1 MMQRQT
7 FTYSILLICS
17 TFILG
22 ACNGSNPTSTPG
34 DPVET
39 IPPTSEP
46 LPSPT
51 PTEVIVY
58 VGTVNG
64 EGIRESSYE
73 TSLGQFQEAQAEFG
87 NLLEEGE
94 TAENRVIDALID
106 RLLLSQAAR
115 QAGFTADESTL
126 DARMNQLTEQAGGQ
140 EAMVAWM
147 ERYGYSIAT
156 FRTELALE
164 IEAAW
169 QRDQVTDTVPKNA
182 EQVKARQIFFYDAY
196 MATRAHG
203 QLVGGAPFENVAQ
216 ANDPQNLGYLDWFPR
231 EYLFFAEL
239 EEAAFSLPPGAFSE
253 VIETEIGYH
262 ILLVLDYDPD
272 RPLSSDARLTL
283 QARVLEDWLV
293 QKRGESQIEV
303 FLP

>member
-1 MMQRQT
+1 
-7 FTYSILLICS
+7 
-17 TFILG
+17 
-22 ACNGSNPTSTPG
+22 
-34 DPVET
+34 
-39 IPPTSEP
+39 
-46 LPSPT
+46 
-51 PTEVIVY
+51 VIVY
-58 VGTVNG
+58 VATVNG

-73 TSLGQFQEAQAEFG
+73 TSLAQFQEAQAEFG

-94 TAENRVIDALID
+94 TAETQVIDALID

-115 QAGFTADESTL
+115 QAGFTADENTL
-126 DARMNQLTEQAGGQ
+126 DARMHQLTEKAGGQ
-140 EAMVAWM
+140 DAMLAWM
-147 ERYGYSIAT
+147 ERYGYSIT
-156 FRTELALE
+156 SFRTELALE

-169 QRDQVTDTVPKNA
+169 QRDQVTESVPKNA

-203 QLVGGAPFENVAQ
+203 QLAGGAAFETVAQ

-231 EYLFFAEL
+231 GYLFFSEL
-239 EEAAFSLPPGAFSE
+239 EEAAFSLSPGAFSE

-262 ILLVLDYDPD
+262 ILLVLEYDPD

-283 QARVLEDWLV
+283 QARALTDWLA

>member
-1 MMQRQT
+1 
-7 FTYSILLICS
+7 
-17 TFILG
+17 
-22 ACNGSNPTSTPG
+22 
-34 DPVET
+34 
-39 IPPTSEP
+39 
-46 LPSPT
+46 
-51 PTEVIVY
+51 VIVY
-58 VGTVNG
+58 VATVNG

-73 TSLGQFQEAQAEFG
+73 TSLAQFQEAQAEFG

-115 QAGFTADESTL
+115 QAGFTADETAL
-126 DARMNQLTEQAGGQ
+126 DARMHQLTEQAGGQ
-140 EAMVAWM
+140 DAMVAWM

-156 FRTELALE
+156 FRIELALE

-169 QRDQVTDTVPKNA
+169 QRDQVTDSVPKNA

-203 QLVGGAPFENVAQ
+203 QLAGGAPFENVAQ

-231 EYLFFAEL
+231 GYLFFQEL

-262 ILLVLDYDPD
+262 ILLVMDYDPD

-283 QARVLEDWLV
+283 QTRALADWLA
-293 QKRGESQIEV
+293 QKKGESQVEV

>member
-1 MMQRQT
+1 MTRRQT
-7 FTYSILLICS
+7 FNLVILLFS
-17 TFILG
+17 TFLLG
-22 ACNGSNPTSTPG
+22 ACNSTNTSPPPGGTVQSTQPTA
-34 DPVET
+34 EL
-39 IPPTSEP
+39 

-58 VGTVNG
+58 VATVNG

-73 TSLGQFQEAQAEFG
+73 TSLTQFQEAQAEYG

-94 TAENRVIDALID
+94 TAEGRVMDALID

-115 QAGFTADESTL
+115 QAGFTADEATL

-140 EAMVAWM
+140 EAMIAWM
-147 ERYGYSIAT
+147 ERYGYTIDT
-156 FRTELALE
+156 FRVELALE

-169 QRDQVTDTVPKNA
+169 QRDQVTSSVPETA
-182 EQVKARQIFFYDAY
+182 EQVNARQIFFYDAY
-196 MATRAHG
+196 MATRAHD
-203 QLVGGAPFENVAQ
+203 QLAAGASFDSVAQ

-231 EYLFFAEL
+231 GYLFFPEL
-239 EEAAFSLPPGAFSE
+239 EEAAFSLPPGAFSD

-262 ILLVLDYDPD
+262 ILYILDHDPD
-272 RPLSSDARLTL
+272 RPLSADARLTL
-283 QARVLEDWLV
+283 QTRVLEDWLT
-293 QKRGESQIEV
+293 QKRAESQIEV